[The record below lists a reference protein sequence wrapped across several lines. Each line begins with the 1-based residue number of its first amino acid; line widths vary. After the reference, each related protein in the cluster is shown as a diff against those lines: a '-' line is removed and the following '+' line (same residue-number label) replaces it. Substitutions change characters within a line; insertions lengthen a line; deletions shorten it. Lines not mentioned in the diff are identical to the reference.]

1 MLNVGKKLIKEY
13 CVDSFMSASQV
24 GSGSLEVL
32 STPYL
37 LAFMEN
43 CCMNLVIDEL
53 EEGNTTVGIKADLS
67 HLAPSKINSLISVEA
82 TLVNIEKRIL
92 TFEVEAFDQDVL
104 VSKMMHQRCI
114 VNIDRFMSKL
124 K

>member
-1 MLNVGKKLIKEY
+1 MLTVGKRLINEY
-13 CVDSFMSASQV
+13 CVDSSMSASQV

-67 HLAPSKINSLISVEA
+67 HLAPSKINSLIRVEA

-114 VNIDRFMSKL
+114 VNVDKFMSKL

>member
-1 MLNVGKKLIKEY
+1 MLTVGKRLIKEY

-114 VNIDRFMSKL
+114 VNVDKFMSKL